1 MGQSIL
7 TNGYPMHLRELQ
19 KQLFTTVALT
29 VSLLMPPLNVMA
41 TEAVAIGV
49 VAPMPTAAVRRVPSG
64 RVKRAVKSVRKVTPA
79 ARRKASRAVGGKK
92 RVQDKKKKVAPQK
105 VLRPPQ
111 DELGVMSTATLAPG
125 VVHKTHRGALNI
137 NILDVDLANPNIE
150 VKPVMASESFNRLDE
165 VKDQAQKV
173 KAIAAVNANYFK
185 KDGTPLGTLVVD
197 GEWISGP
204 LYDRISMGITD
215 SGKVLV
221 DRMNLHG
228 TIETSNPEV
237 PNIWVNNIN
246 QPRRHGTKLVAY
258 TRRWGSHVKMAYAG
272 TLVAVDASGRVI
284 DKSTQVMAIP
294 YGGFVLSDTK
304 SGDIRKLNRGDLV
317 YLQWHTRPQSWAD
330 VKQAVSGG
338 PTLIRNGKLFLDLK
352 DQNFRKTWTSSSIHA
367 RTALGVTAN
376 RHLIL
381 LTVEGPHTLWD
392 VAKVLKRLGCVEAM
406 NLDGGGSTTM
416 VLNGKIVTRNAK
428 TPQRRVAASLAIVPR
443 STAAIASRQANF
455 VPSSDLSEMFEPAT
469 ADKVELSTGEQIAD
483 PVANEITEKII
494 AELEKPEEPTGL
506 SCDVIEPTAA
516 QEPQIIHPKKK
527 KKEKKLKHLN
537 WMKRFIPGQPTE

>member
-1 MGQSIL
+1 MQL
-7 TNGYPMHLRELQ
+7 KELQ
-19 KQLFTTVALT
+19 KKLFTTVALT

-41 TEAVAIGV
+41 TEAVGIGV
-49 VAPMPTAAVRRVPSG
+49 VSPMPTAGVRRVPSG
-64 RVKRAVKSVRKVTPA
+64 RVKRTVKSVRKVQPSSRKKSSRVA
-79 ARRKASRAVGGKK
+79 AVTKKLQGKK
-92 RVQDKKKKVAPQK
+92 KTAAPPK

-111 DELGVMSTATLAPG
+111 DELALLSSATLSPG
-125 VVHKTHRGALNI
+125 VVHKCHRGALNI
-137 NILDVDLANPNIE
+137 NILDVDLTNPDIE

-165 VKDQAQKV
+165 VRDQAQKV
-173 KAIAAVNANYFK
+173 RAIAAVNANYFK

-215 SGKVLV
+215 AGKVLV

-228 TIETSNPEV
+228 TIETSNTDV
-237 PNIWVNNIN
+237 PSIWVNNIN
-246 QPRRHGTKLVAY
+246 QPRRHGTKLIAY
-258 TRRWGSHVKMAYAG
+258 TRRWGSHIKMAYAG
-272 TLVAVDASGRVI
+272 TLVAVDASGRVV

-304 SGDIRKLNRGDLV
+304 SGDIRKLNRGDLC

-392 VAKVLKRLGCVEAM
+392 VAKVLRRLGCVEAM

-443 STAAIASRQANF
+443 STAAIASLSSSHF

-469 ADKVELSTGEQIAD
+469 AANMDVSSGSPIAD
-483 PVANEITEKII
+483 PVANEITDRVV
-494 AELEKPEEPTGL
+494 AEAEKPDEPTGL

-516 QEPQIIHPKKK
+516 QEPQIIHSRKK
-527 KKEKKLKHLN
+527 KKEKKLKQIN
-537 WMKRFIPGQPTE
+537 SWMKRFIPGQQPQ